1 MEKQRAVKKRM
12 KEKKKKKKHAN
23 GEMNL
28 EQRLRWWDE
37 DGT

>member
-12 KEKKKKKKHAN
+12 KEKKKKKKHTN
-23 GEMNL
+23 GETKV
-28 EQRLRWWDE
+28 EQRLQWRDE